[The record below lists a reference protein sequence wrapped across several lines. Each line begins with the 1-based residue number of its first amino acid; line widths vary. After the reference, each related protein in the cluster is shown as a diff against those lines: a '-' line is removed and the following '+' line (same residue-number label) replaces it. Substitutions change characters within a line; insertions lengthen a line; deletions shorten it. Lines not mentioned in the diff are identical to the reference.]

1 MWRTSGLALLA
12 STALLPSVY
21 ADNILKTDG
30 FNDCGGDGSI
40 KVNKVDI
47 SFDKGSNQVN
57 FDLQGDSSKEQEV
70 TASLVVEA
78 YGVKV
83 FEQDFDPC
91 DDSTKVEQLCPRK
104 RPSRLSARIPSNAIS
119 SIWLFWRQRLD
130 RDSFRIR

>member
-1 MWRTSGLALLA
+1 MRRTSGLALLA
-12 STALLPSVY
+12 ATAILPSVY
-21 ADNILKTDG
+21 ADSVLKTDG

-47 SFDKGSNQVN
+47 SFDKGSNKVD
-57 FDLQGDSSKEQEV
+57 FDLQGDSDKEQEV

-91 DDSTKVEQLCPRK
+91 DDATKVKQLCPRK
-104 RPSRLSARIPSNAIS
+104 WPYFKFCDYANIESSSFRLLRRP
-119 SIWLFWRQRLD
+119 RLD
-130 RDSFRIR
+130 RNPF

>member
-1 MWRTSGLALLA
+1 MALLA
-12 STALLPSVY
+12 ATAILPSVY
-21 ADNILKTDG
+21 ADSVLKTDG

-47 SFDKGSNQVN
+47 SFDKGSNKVN
-57 FDLQGDSSKEQEV
+57 FDLQGDSDKEQEV

-104 RPSRLSARIPSNAIS
+104 RPYYTHYDHANNKS
-119 SIWLFWRQRLD
+119 SPIRLFWCPRLD
-130 RDSFRIR
+130 RNPL